1 VSPPQLPADTED
13 LIRNALERM
22 RRGRLGRRDFIELVV
37 QWGLSTTAAATL
49 AGVNVATKAAGQ
61 VPRNAGGQPRPNIV
75 LILADDMGFG
85 DLGVMG
91 SEIRTPNID
100 SIAHRGVLLS
110 SMYNA
115 ARCCPSRA
123 ALLTG
128 LYPHKAGIGH
138 MGANL
143 GTRAYQGY
151 LRKDAATI
159 AEILRPAG
167 YRTLMAGKW
176 HVGGDYWARRVD
188 TWKVGDDE
196 HPTPRQRGFDR
207 FYGII
212 DGTINYFS
220 PWYIME
226 DDRRV
231 EVSPTDYY
239 FTDAISDKAIAMIE
253 ESTKDEKPF
262 FLYLAHAAPHW
273 PLQAPEA
280 NIAKYEGA
288 YREGWDALRGTRYE
302 EMQKRGILQH
312 RWNLSPRD
320 AGAPAWPDAKHQL
333 WESQRMQVYAAQ
345 IDRMDQQIGRVLDT
359 LRRLGQLDNTLV
371 LFLSDNGGCAEF
383 MREEGWAQ
391 FYPDVTNAGQ
401 KMTLGNR
408 PDLRPGGPLT
418 FMSYELPW
426 ANVSNTPFRLF
437 KHYVH
442 EGGISTPLLVQ
453 WPARISKG
461 GISQSP
467 CHITDVMP
475 TILEAAGVPYP
486 NELASNAIQRPDGE
500 SLLPLL
506 EGRRWARQ
514 QPIYWEHEGNAA
526 ARVGNFKLVRKFQK
540 PWELYDME
548 TDRTELH
555 DLSKG
560 NQAMLKKLTAA
571 YEGWAQAIGVVDWN
585 LLKPKLLK
593 AWQMSDTEG

>member
-1 VSPPQLPADTED
+1 MTSSDTSGNDQENVA
-13 LIRNALERM
+13 NAFERM
-22 RRGRLGRRDFIELVV
+22 LRGSLGRREFVRLVV
-37 QWGLSTTAAATL
+37 QWGVPSAIACTMAGICSSPSAAAEAVRHRYT
-49 AGVNVATKAAGQ
+49 
-61 VPRNAGGQPRPNIV
+61 RRPNII
-75 LILADDMGFG
+75 LILTDDMGFG

-100 SIAHRGVLLS
+100 SIAHRGALLS

-128 LYPHKAGIGH
+128 MYPHKAGIGH

-143 GTRAYQGY
+143 GTPAYQGY
-151 LRKDAATI
+151 LRNDAATI

-176 HVGGDYWARRVD
+176 HVGGDFWARLVD
-188 TWKVGDDE
+188 TWKVGDVE

-239 FTDAISDKAIAMIE
+239 FTDAITDKAIEMIE
-253 ESTKDEKPF
+253 ESTRGDKPF

-273 PLQAPEA
+273 PLQAPQE
-280 NIAKYEGA
+280 NIAKYEGVYA
-288 YREGWDALRGTRYE
+288 DGWDSVRGARYE
-302 EMQKRGILQH
+302 GMLSRGIIQQQ
-312 RWNLSPRD
+312 WSLSPRD
-320 AGAPAWPDAKHQL
+320 QGAPPWTDVRHQH
-333 WESQRMQVYAAQ
+333 WEAQRMQVYAAQ
-345 IDRMDQQIGRVLDT
+345 IDRMDQQVGRVLDT
-359 LRRLGQLDNTLV
+359 LRRLGQFDNTMV
-371 LFLSDNGGCAEF
+371 LFFSDNGGCAEF
-383 MREEGWAQ
+383 MREDGWAQ

-401 KMTLGNR
+401 KIALGNR
-408 PDLRPGGPLT
+408 PDLAPGGPQT

-453 WPARISKG
+453 WPARIPHG
-461 GISQSP
+461 GVSHSP

-475 TILEAAGVPYP
+475 TILEAAGTRYP
-486 NELASNAIQRPDGE
+486 TELDGEAMQRPDGE

-506 EGRRWARQ
+506 EGRPWTRQ

-526 ARVGNFKLVRKFQK
+526 ARVGNLKLVRKFNE
-540 PWELYDME
+540 PWELYDIE

-560 NQAMLKKLTAA
+560 NEAMLKKLTAD
-571 YEGWAQAIGVVDWN
+571 YEAWAHTVGVVDWN
-585 LLKPKLLK
+585 VLKPKLLK
-593 AWQMSDTEG
+593 AWQIPDAQG

>member
-1 VSPPQLPADTED
+1 MSQPRSSGGTQD
-13 LIRNALERM
+13 LIRDAFERVT
-22 RRGRLGRRDFIELVV
+22 RGRLGRRAFIELAV
-37 QWGLSTTAAATL
+37 QWGVSSAVAAVMAGMSAPAAA
-49 AGVNVATKAAGQ
+49 AGDT
-61 VPRNAGGQPRPNIV
+61 PRRAQSQRPNII
-75 LILADDMGFG
+75 LILTDDMGFG

-91 SEIRTPNID
+91 SEIRTPHID
-100 SIAHRGVLLS
+100 SIAQRGVLLT

-128 LYPHKAGIGH
+128 MYPHKAGIGH

-143 GTRAYQGY
+143 GTPAYQGY
-151 LRKDAATI
+151 LRNDAATI
-159 AEILRPAG
+159 AEVLRPAG

-176 HVGGDYWARRVD
+176 HVGGDFWARLVD
-188 TWKVGDDE
+188 TWKVGDVE

-226 DDRRV
+226 DDQRV
-231 EVSPTDYY
+231 EVSSTAYY
-239 FTDAISDKAIAMIE
+239 FTDAITDKAIAMIE
-253 ESTKDEKPF
+253 ESTRGNKPF

-273 PLQAPEA
+273 PLQAPEE
-280 NIAKYEGA
+280 NIAKYEGRYA
-288 YREGWDALRGTRYE
+288 KGWDEVRGARYE
-302 EMQKRGILQH
+302 EQQKRGILQH
-312 RWNLSPRD
+312 RWDLSPRD
-320 AGAPAWPDAKHQL
+320 AGAPPWTDVGHQH
-333 WESQRMQVYAAQ
+333 WESLRMGVYAAQ

-359 LRRLGQLDNTLV
+359 LRRLGQFENTMI
-371 LFLSDNGGCAEF
+371 LFFSDNGGCAEF
-383 MREEGWAQ
+383 MREDGWAQ

-426 ANVSNTPFRLF
+426 ANVSNAPFRLF

-453 WPARISKG
+453 WPSRIPRG
-461 GISQSP
+461 GTLHTP

-475 TILEAAGVPYP
+475 TILEAAGAHYP
-486 NELASNAIQRPDGE
+486 KELGGEAMQPPDGE

-506 EGRRWARQ
+506 EGRHWARQ

-526 ARVGNFKLVRKFQK
+526 ARIGNFKLVRKFNQ

-560 NQAMLKKLTAA
+560 NEMMLKKLTSN
-571 YEGWAQAIGVVDWN
+571 YEGWAQSVGVVDWN
-585 LLKPKLLK
+585 ILKPKLLK
-593 AWQMSDTEG
+593 AWQVPDTEG

>member
-1 VSPPQLPADTED
+1 MPPITDE
-13 LIRNALERM
+13 ERV
-22 RRGRLGRRDFIELVV
+22 RGAYERLLSGQIGRREFISLVV
-37 QWGLSTTAAATL
+37 QWGVPAAMAATMVGSSTS
-49 AGVNVATKAAGQ
+49 AKSAEGSRPPAHSQ
-61 VPRNAGGQPRPNIV
+61 QPNII

-91 SEIRTPNID
+91 SEIRTPHID

-143 GTRAYQGY
+143 GTPAYQGH
-151 LRKDAATI
+151 LRNDAATI
-159 AEILRPAG
+159 AEVLRPAG

-176 HVGGDYWARRVD
+176 HVGGDFWARLVD
-188 TWKVGDDE
+188 TWKVGDVD

-226 DDRRV
+226 DDARV

-239 FTDAISDKAIAMIE
+239 FTDAITDKAIGMIE
-253 ESTKDEKPF
+253 ESTRAQKPF

-273 PLQAPEA
+273 PLQAPPE
-280 NIAKYEGA
+280 NIAKYEGS
-288 YREGWDALRGTRYE
+288 YTRGWDSVRGARYE
-302 EMQKRGILQH
+302 EMRKRGILQH
-312 RWNLSPRD
+312 RWDLSPRD
-320 AGAPAWPDAKHQL
+320 AGAPAWKDAPHRH
-333 WESQRMQVYAAQ
+333 WESERMQVYAAQ
-345 IDRMDQQIGRVLDT
+345 IDRMDQQIGRVLAT
-359 LRRLGQLDNTLV
+359 LRRLGQFDNTMI
-371 LFLSDNGGCAEF
+371 LFFSDNGGCAEF
-383 MREEGWAQ
+383 MKEDGWGQ

-401 KMTLGNR
+401 KITLGNR
-408 PDLRPGGPLT
+408 PDLRPGGAQT

-453 WPARISKG
+453 WPARIPRSG
-461 GISQSP
+461 VAHSP

-475 TILEAAGVPYP
+475 TILAAAGVRYP
-486 NELASNAIQRPDGE
+486 TELGGEAMQRPDGE

-506 EGRRWARQ
+506 EGHPWARQ

-526 ARVGNFKLVRKFQK
+526 ARVGNFKLVRKFNE

-560 NQAMLKKLTAA
+560 NETRLKVMAA
-571 YEGWAQAIGVVDWN
+571 EYEAWANEVGVVDWN
-585 LLKPKLLK
+585 ILKPRLLK
-593 AWQMSDTEG
+593 AWQMKDTEG